1 LRACL
6 GWPKRPDW
14 APDVK
19 LMSALINRAERW
31 VANSVFRREIAL
43 NRDAGVVSFSF
54 DDAPQSACEA
64 GRDILEETGCL
75 GTWYIA
81 GGLTDELEQGRRCH
95 SVNHL
100 RQLVQSGHH
109 IGCHTFS
116 HRRCDQMST
125 FQMRADIDRNAAF
138 FRQAGLDISEMHF
151 SYPLGAYDLAA
162 KRQAAASFASTRL
175 TTGGIQTGVVDLN
188 GLRAQ
193 KLYAH
198 SMAEQQLFELTRA
211 TASAKGWLIFYTHD
225 IEEEPSV
232 WGCTPALLR
241 FAVRA
246 ALEAGCKVLPVN
258 RSIQY
263 WRGAD

>member
-1 LRACL
+1 
-6 GWPKRPDW
+6 
-14 APDVK
+14 
-19 LMSALINRAERW
+19 MSALINRAERW

-64 GRDILEETGCL
+64 GRDILEEAGCL

-125 FQMRADIDRNAAF
+125 FQMRAEVDRNAAF
-138 FRQAGLDISEMHF
+138 FRDAGLDFPEMHF

-175 TTGGIQTGVVDLN
+175 TTGGIQTESADLN

-193 KLYAH
+193 KLYSH
-198 SMAEQQLFELTRA
+198 SLMEESLVEMLQA
-211 TASAKGWLIFYTHD
+211 TARSRGWLILYTHD
-225 IEEEPSV
+225 VESDPSV
-232 WGCTPALLR
+232 WGCTPQLLS
-241 FAVRA
+241 FAVRT
-246 ALEAGCKVLPVN
+246 ALEFGCRVLPVN
-258 RSIQY
+258 HAIRY
-263 WRGAD
+263 WQDAK